1 MDARTAAAHAR
12 WHADP
17 NVTIKAI
24 LAQPA
29 YQAART
35 TDKAPPPSLW
45 DQIWTW
51 IGDHLGWLLHPL
63 VHVLAG
69 SSKAGTV
76 IGVVLTIGALL
87 ALAYVVFR
95 FAVAL
100 ARGPR
105 AAQTSPRIR
114 PLQARLSAAE
124 ARAAA
129 AAAAARGDYARAI
142 AALFAAAL
150 AELDERAVVAFDAAR
165 TPGEY
170 RRLVRG
176 ARARAAAPFDE
187 LSERFVRAAFGD
199 VPVGRS
205 DFEAAERAL
214 AAFEPAAFAG

>member
-1 MDARTAAAHAR
+1 MAAPATETPAR

-17 NVTIKAI
+17 NLTIKHI

-29 YQAART
+29 YHTAVT

-45 DQIWTW
+45 DQIWSW
-51 IGDHLGWLLHPL
+51 LGDHLGWLLHPL
-63 VHVLAG
+63 VHVLAK

-76 IGVVLTIGALL
+76 IGVILTIAALL

-95 FAVAL
+95 LAFAL

-105 AAQTSPRIR
+105 ATQTSARIR
-114 PLQARLSAAE
+114 PLHVRLSAAE

-129 AAAAARGDYARAI
+129 ADAAARGDYARAI

-150 AELDERAVVAFDAAR
+150 AELDERAVVTFDATR

-176 ARARAAAPFDE
+176 ARQRAAPPFDE
-187 LSERFVRAAFGD
+187 LSEGFVRAAFGD
-199 VPVGRS
+199 VPVGRA

>member
-1 MDARTAAAHAR
+1 VASSAR
-12 WHADP
+12 WSTDP

-29 YQAART
+29 YHVART
-35 TDKAPPPSLW
+35 NDKAPPPSLW
-45 DQIWTW
+45 DQFWGW
-51 IGDHLGWLLHPL
+51 VGDHLGWLLHPL

-76 IGVVLTIGALL
+76 IGVALTIVALL

-105 AAQTSPRIR
+105 DVRTSARIR
-114 PLQARLSAAE
+114 PLQTRLSAAE

-150 AELDERAVVAFDAAR
+150 AELDERAVVAFDATR

-170 RRLVRG
+170 RRLVRV
-176 ARARAAAPFDE
+176 ARARAAVPFDE

-205 DFEAAERAL
+205 DFEAAERAF